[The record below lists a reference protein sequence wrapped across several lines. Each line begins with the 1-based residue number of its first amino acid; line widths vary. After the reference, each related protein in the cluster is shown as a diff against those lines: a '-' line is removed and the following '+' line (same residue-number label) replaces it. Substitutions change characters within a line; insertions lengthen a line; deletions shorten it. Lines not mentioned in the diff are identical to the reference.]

1 MNVKKLNLV
10 VGRIEYVK
18 TIYPS
23 LLFLLMAY
31 TEDLKIKAIN
41 NLKDVGIIKQSYNP
55 ERANAYMDK
64 YYYINWEKNE
74 GQMEGKFCVL
84 DNPNIMEIVT
94 DEMKN
99 LIKYFHISTKK
110 PFNIAIFWPQDPT
123 MPSIMYQ
130 YWSERYRCNDTY
142 HKFKIYQD
150 YVYDN
155 RRFDRSDVHF
165 KYIPSLFVDVR
176 HNTWRSS
183 WHKVFTDAESLKK
196 EIDIDIEYFNR
207 FMNIAKP
214 YFEESSKFD
223 ELYKLK
229 KQKEEELYD
238 ITNKLEQ
245 EIGDIKDKLSALEA
259 KNKNEFVKKLDL
271 ASDFEV

>member
-1 MNVKKLNLV
+1 
-10 VGRIEYVK
+10 
-18 TIYPS
+18 
-23 LLFLLMAY
+23 MAY

-55 ERANAYMDK
+55 ERANAYSDK
-64 YYYINWEKNE
+64 YYYINWGKNE
-74 GQMEGKFCVL
+74 SQMDGRFCVL

-150 YVYDN
+150 YVYDS

-176 HNTWRSS
+176 HNCWGSS

-229 KQKEEELYD
+229 IQKENELYD
-238 ITNKLEQ
+238 ITNKIEH
-245 EIGDIKDKLSALEA
+245 EISDIEDKLSALEA